1 MKQILFFSLL
11 AILFLS
17 ADIQQEER
25 DPQYIYWDERPVT
38 WDDFKGRAPGNSPYV
53 ALTYSAI
60 NFSYSGEGSNLDLEI
75 HTIFDPKQSWKKK
88 NVTDFVLKHEQ
99 GHFDITE
106 IYARVFRKEIQSY
119 KFKKLDSIDD
129 EMQKVFMKN
138 FDACGKFQDKYD
150 KETDHSKIEKE
161 QLRWNDQISTMLDS
175 LKDYANPVLKLDIGY
190 LY

>member
-1 MKQILFFSLL
+1 MKKFWP
-11 AILFLS
+11 ILFLGVLLS
-17 ADIQQEER
+17 VSDKPTEER
-25 DPQYIYWDERPVT
+25 DAQYIYWDERPVT
-38 WDDFKGRAPGNSPYV
+38 WDDFKGRAPGSTPYV

-60 NFSYSGEGSNLDLEI
+60 NFAYSGEGNYLDLEI

-88 NVTDFVLKHEQ
+88 GVNDFILKHEQ

-106 IYARVFRKEIQSY
+106 IYARFFRKEIQKH
-119 KFKKLDSIDD
+119 KFKKLDSIDE
-129 EMQKVFMKN
+129 EMQKIFYRN

-161 QLRWNDQISTMLDS
+161 QLRWNDEIATILDS
-175 LKDYANPVLKLDIGY
+175 LKNYSNPILKLDIGY